1 MNCPKCTK
9 DIGLF
14 AQCGTGYSWYLFRCP
29 YCGQLT
35 AQAKADGYIP
45 EEVLKDPVRLMFG
58 TVTMK
63 GLSFLGTISVYV
75 AIKRSKYLMII
86 QIGHDYQM
94 YRDLLRR

>member
-45 EEVLKDPVRLMFG
+45 EEVLKDPAV
-58 TVTMK
+58 
-63 GLSFLGTISVYV
+63 IYNDV
-75 AIKRSKYLMII
+75 ANY
-86 QIGHDYQM
+86 
-94 YRDLLRR
+94 